1 MLPDAYVDT
10 DGNWHDENEKWD
22 ELQSDGFRFMES
34 VMWSGQDLPEVMQN
48 QFFDAF
54 EEFLDSLNDDDY
66 LLILDG
72 HQFP

>member
-34 VMWSGQDLPEVMQN
+34 VMRSGQDLTEVMQN